1 MLSIETRIL
10 NARED
15 EIKLPSLR
23 VRNLK
28 RFTAMVESLND
39 SLHYDDLDFAV
50 DPELLKHAYMEL
62 WCLEALTEG

>member
-1 MLSIETRIL
+1 MRSIEDKIL
-10 NARED
+10 HARED

-39 SLHYDDLDFAV
+39 SLHYDDSDLAIDS
-50 DPELLKHAYMEL
+50 ELLKHAYMEL
-62 WCLEALTEG
+62 WCLEALTER